1 MKIFYSMKHIFKLF
15 FVGVLVINSC
25 NPDNSE
31 TEISEKRNQQ
41 LINMYDNGIQPLH
54 ENFEAICLDFTNE
67 VTDFSLNL
75 NTSNLETVRAK
86 WKTVAETYKRCEV
99 YNVGDVQRSFI
110 RFRIHRWE
118 TNVVQLEDTLATNPI
133 ITTEYI
139 SNLGSAIVGIAAI
152 EYLIFENDA
161 TTTVSIFQNDAN
173 RLAYL
178 VESAN
183 YLHQQA
189 QALKT
194 EWIDYSEEFK
204 TATESRI
211 SGGQNLMTNALVAFI
226 EETLKLRLGKALG
239 DDNGGSLTIEEF
251 EAFYSQHSLELIKK
265 GFEEFKHIYRGDYI
279 NSDEFGFDDYLVFLD
294 NETLPTTIEVAIE
307 NCENKL
313 NDLQNLE
320 DDLINNTAKVTA
332 LQTALQEL
340 LVLIKADMASYIGAT
355 IVPNDTDG
363 D

>member
-1 MKIFYSMKHIFKLF
+1 MKYIYNIFLLSILIIS
-15 FVGVLVINSC
+15 GCNS
-25 NPDNSE
+25 DNNE
-31 TEISEKRNQQ
+31 TEISEKRSQQ

-54 ENFEAICLDFTNE
+54 EDFEIACLNFTSE
-67 VTDFSLNL
+67 VTNFSQNL
-75 NTSNLETVRAK
+75 TANNLETVKAK

-110 RFRIHRWE
+110 RYRIHRWE
-118 TNVVQLEDTLATNPI
+118 TNPNALEDTLNTTPT
-133 ITTEYI
+133 ITTAYI
-139 SNLGSAIVGIAAI
+139 SNLGSAIIGIAAI
-152 EYLIFENDA
+152 EYLLFENDA
-161 TTTVSIFQNDAN
+161 TTTISTLQNDAN

-183 YLHQQA
+183 YLYEQA

-194 EWIDYSEEFK
+194 EWSDYSEEFK
-204 TATESRI
+204 TALESRI

-239 DDNGGSLTIEEF
+239 DGNGGLLTVEDF
-251 EAFYSQHSLELIKK
+251 EAFRSEYSLELIQS
-265 GFEEFKHIYRGDYI
+265 GFEEFKHIYRGDYS
-279 NSDEFGFDDYLVFLD
+279 NGDGFGFDDYLIFLD
-294 NETLPTTIEVAIE
+294 NETLPVTIETAIQ
-307 NCENKL
+307 NCDDKL

-320 DDLINNTAKVTA
+320 DDLVNNTAKVTA